1 MVMTYEEFEWHILR
15 MAYEDEVDRV
25 RPSMLA
31 YTLGIPIE
39 IANAYLEQAVFLSV
53 LELEIG
59 DQGDLEYSVPGIDRT
74 KPAPKPV
81 WREEPT
87 QTPTR
92 DANGFDGSVTGQP
105 NSPQRKPPANR
116 SPTALP
122 PGLRSHI
129 AERYGP
135 DGTSGSV
142 NPVTALAV
150 RDEQDFLPVR
160 IESND
165 EAFCDASRTMF
176 MRQVRVYGAHQPEAL
191 RAQVSRL
198 FQGFG
203 YRLVD
208 DSPDK
213 LRFERGSVMFLL
225 ALVPLFVLVVPLII
239 YLFMYAMGRSTIH
252 QEPLELDVQ
261 FRRST
266 AGEPYWEI
274 DLTFV
279 ALHGVVLGA
288 ADQQQLNREIDTL
301 RDELQ
306 WALTAP

>member
-1 MVMTYEEFEWHILR
+1 MTYEEFEWHILR
-15 MAYEDEVDRV
+15 MAYEDDIDRV

-39 IANAYLEQAVFLSV
+39 VANAYLEQAVYSSV

-59 DQGDLEYSVPGIDRT
+59 EQGDLEYFVPGIDRS

-87 QTPTR
+87 QANTR
-92 DANGFDGSVTGQP
+92 DANGFDGSVTGEASAAPQP
-105 NSPQRKPPANR
+105 KRQAPSRGA
-116 SPTALP
+116 TALP
-122 PGLRSHI
+122 PNLRSHI

-135 DGTSGSV
+135 NGTSGSV
-142 NPVTALAV
+142 NPVTALV
-150 RDEQDFLPVR
+150 VHDDRDMLPVR

-176 MRQVRVYGAHQPEAL
+176 MRQIRVYGAHQPQAL
-191 RAQVSRL
+191 KDQVARL

-203 YRLVD
+203 YRKVD
-208 DSPDK
+208 ESSER

-266 AGEPYWEI
+266 GAEPYWEI
-274 DLTFV
+274 DLTYV